1 MRIKEKFLEWKES
14 SLFEKVF
21 SALFAG
27 AIMVALLTRVVC
39 IRDTKNYDQLQP
51 ELRFPDV
58 IADVLYD
65 EELGQIYVCYNDASY
80 VNVYTED
87 GEFLWAVSTPYQRNV
102 DFALMDGKLL
112 VNGFAYDAA
121 DGIFLELLDENTE
134 ILLPEWEEDDAVSYD
149 AYQVYRGTETIV
161 SRPSWYWLTNFVVC
175 WCIAMG
181 SGLLYGGIVF
191 VAMFVQWCRTRKQ
204 ARIENGKGRG
214 VLGYWKFK
222 CALQGIWSVANV
234 IAACYGR
241 DITIG
246 TIAVVVHFIVSGW
259 VLTNLFEKLDTD
271 EDQDRVLAFWHV
283 CDWATVIVAFAS
295 VLVAQAVLGN
305 L

>member
-1 MRIKEKFLEWKES
+1 MTRKKWKETS
-14 SLFEKVF
+14 FFEKVF
-21 SALFAG
+21 YLIFAG
-27 AIMVALLTRVVC
+27 AILVALLTRVVC
-39 IRDTKNYDQLQP
+39 IRDTKHYDQLQP

-80 VNVYTED
+80 VNVYSED
-87 GEFLWAVSTPYQRNV
+87 GDFLWAVSAPYMRNV
-102 DFALMDGKLL
+102 DFALMDGRLL
-112 VNGFAYDAA
+112 MNGYIYDAA
-121 DGIFLELLDENTE
+121 DGTFLGLLQEELELWF
-134 ILLPEWEEDDAVSYD
+134 PEGQYGEFTFD
-149 AYQVYRGTETIV
+149 AYQVYRGEETV
-161 SRPSWYWLTNFVVC
+161 VDRPGWYWLTNFVVC

-181 SGLLYGGIVF
+181 SGLVYGGVIF
-191 VAMFVQWCRTRKQ
+191 AAMAVGWWKTRKKVQ
-204 ARIENGKGRG
+204 IEKRKARG

-222 CALQGIWSVANV
+222 CALQGLWAVANV

-241 DITIG
+241 DISIG

-271 EDQDRVLAFWHV
+271 EDQDRVLAFWYV

>member
-1 MRIKEKFLEWKES
+1 MKFQELFREWKES
-14 SLFEKVF
+14 SLFEKVL

-65 EELGQIYVCYNDASY
+65 EDLGQVYVCYNDASY

-87 GEFLWAVSTPYQRNV
+87 GEFLWAVSTPYMRNV
-102 DFALMDGKLL
+102 DFALLDGRLL
-112 VNGFAYDAA
+112 VNSFVYDAA
-121 DGIFLELLDENTE
+121 DGTFLGRLDEAIE
-134 ILLPEWEEDDAVSYD
+134 IPYQELEEFSFD
-149 AYQVYRGTETIV
+149 AYQVYRGNETVV
-161 SRPSWYWLTNFVVC
+161 SRPGWYWLTHFVVC

-181 SGLLYGGIVF
+181 SGLIYGGIVF
-191 VAMFVQWCRTRKQ
+191 MAMFVQWCKTRKQ
-204 ARIENGKGRG
+204 ARIEKGKGRG

-241 DITIG
+241 DISVG

-259 VLTNLFEKLDTD
+259 VLTNMFEKVEQE
-271 EDQDRVLAFWHV
+271 EDQDRVLAFWYV

>member
-1 MRIKEKFLEWKES
+1 MKFQERFREWKES
-14 SLFEKVF
+14 SLFEKVL

-51 ELRFPDV
+51 ELWFPDV

-65 EELGQIYVCYNDASY
+65 EDLGQVYVCYNDASY

-87 GEFLWAVSTPYQRNV
+87 GEFLWAVSTPYMRNV
-102 DFALMDGKLL
+102 DFALLDGRLL
-112 VNGFAYDAA
+112 VNSFVYDAA
-121 DGIFLELLDENTE
+121 DGTFLGRLDEAIE
-134 ILLPEWEEDDAVSYD
+134 IPYQELEEFSFD
-149 AYQVYRGTETIV
+149 AYQVYRGSETVV
-161 SRPSWYWLTNFVVC
+161 SRPGWYWLTHFVVC

-181 SGLLYGGIVF
+181 SGLIYGGIVF
-191 VAMFVQWCRTRKQ
+191 MAMFVQWCKTRKQ
-204 ARIENGKGRG
+204 ARIEKGKGWG

-271 EDQDRVLAFWHV
+271 EEQDRVLAFWYV

>member
-1 MRIKEKFLEWKES
+1 MRIKERFQEWKES
-14 SLFEKVF
+14 PLFEKVF

-65 EELGQIYVCYNDASY
+65 EELGQIFVCYNDASY

-102 DFALMDGKLL
+102 VFTLMNGKLL

-121 DGIFLELLDENTE
+121 DGTFLELLDENTE
-134 ILLPEWEEDDAVSYD
+134 ILLPEWEEDDAFSYD

-161 SRPSWYWLTNFVVC
+161 SRPGWYWLTNFVVC

-181 SGLLYGGIVF
+181 SGLIYGGIVF
-191 VAMFVQWCRTRKQ
+191 MAMFVQWCKTRKQ
-204 ARIENGKGRG
+204 ARIEKGKGRG

-222 CALQGIWSVANV
+222 CVLQVLWAVANV
-234 IAACYGR
+234 AAACYGR

-259 VLTNLFEKLDTD
+259 VLTNLFEKLDMD
-271 EDQDRVLAFWHV
+271 EDQDRVLAFWYV

>member
-1 MRIKEKFLEWKES
+1 MKFQERFREWKES
-14 SLFEKVF
+14 SLFEKVL

-27 AIMVALLTRVVC
+27 AIMVALLTRVAC
-39 IRDTKNYDQLQP
+39 IRDTKDYDQLQP

-87 GEFLWAVSTPYQRNV
+87 GEFLWAVSAPYMRNV
-102 DFALMDGKLL
+102 DFALLDGRLL
-112 VNGFAYDAA
+112 VNSFVYDAA
-121 DGIFLELLDENTE
+121 DGTFLARLDEAIE
-134 ILLPEWEEDDAVSYD
+134 IPYQELEGFSFD
-149 AYQVYRGTETIV
+149 AYQVYRGNETVV
-161 SRPSWYWLTNFVVC
+161 SRPGWYWLTHFVVC

-191 VAMFVQWCRTRKQ
+191 VAMFVQWCKTRKQ
-204 ARIENGKGRG
+204 ARIEKGKGWG

-222 CALQGIWSVANV
+222 CALQGLWSVANV
-234 IAACYGR
+234 AAACYGR

-259 VLTNLFEKLDTD
+259 VLTNLFEKLDMD
-271 EDQDRVLAFWHV
+271 EDQDSVLAFWYV
-283 CDWATVIVAFAS
+283 CDWATVIVAFTS

>member
-1 MRIKEKFLEWKES
+1 MKFQELFREWKES
-14 SLFEKVF
+14 SLFEKVL

-27 AIMVALLTRVVC
+27 AVMVALLTRVVC

-65 EELGQIYVCYNDASY
+65 EDLGQVYVCYNDASY

-87 GEFLWAVSTPYQRNV
+87 GEFLWAVSTPYMRNV
-102 DFALMDGKLL
+102 DFALLDGRLL
-112 VNGFAYDAA
+112 VNSFVYDAA
-121 DGIFLELLDENTE
+121 DGTFLERVDEAIE
-134 ILLPEWEEDDAVSYD
+134 IPHQELEAFSFD
-149 AYQVYRGTETIV
+149 AYQVYRGSETVV
-161 SRPSWYWLTNFVVC
+161 SRPGWYWLTHFVVC

-181 SGLLYGGIVF
+181 SGLIYGGTFF
-191 VAMFVQWCRTRKQ
+191 VAMFVQWCKTRKQ
-204 ARIENGKGRG
+204 ARIEKGKGRG

-271 EDQDRVLAFWHV
+271 EEQDRVLAFWYV
-283 CDWATVIVAFAS
+283 CDWATIIIAFAS